1 MLLRSTT
8 VPSGVTRSESAAAAS
23 TQPRTTIAGKR
34 CPTRRADLS
43 DPLISGRA
51 PRRILCTNRLDL
63 WFVLAVQH
71 TMWTASTPENR
82 TVRADREQRWAMR
95 KLPAKLASQL
105 YGAAELIAERGLD
118 GTKIEDIAEATGIPK
133 ATIYY
138 HLDGKNAVLEF
149 LLTDLLEMIAG
160 AVGVA
165 VSSAEDAR
173 TRLEAAV
180 AAQLGVMLAHPFL
193 CRALVGDLGR
203 ATRLPDLAVAL
214 RSAFYEP
221 IEKLLA
227 DGVADGSLRQVADPG
242 AVALSV
248 FGAITVAGLSAAV
261 EGPSADPS
269 ADAARFSAAVGEL
282 ILDGLAT
289 PRPRGGHESDE
300 RP

>member
-1 MLLRSTT
+1 
-8 VPSGVTRSESAAAAS
+8 
-23 TQPRTTIAGKR
+23 
-34 CPTRRADLS
+34 
-43 DPLISGRA
+43 
-51 PRRILCTNRLDL
+51 
-63 WFVLAVQH
+63 
-71 TMWTASTPENR
+71 
-82 TVRADREQRWAMR
+82 MR

-149 LLTDLLEMIAG
+149 LLTDLLDMIAG

-173 TRLEAAV
+173 TRLEAAT
-180 AAQLGVMLAHPFL
+180 AAQLGVMLEHPFL

-227 DGVADGSLRQVADPG
+227 DGVADGSLRQVADPA
-242 AVALSV
+242 AVAMSV
-248 FGAITVAGLSAAV
+248 FGAITVAGLSASV
-261 EGPSADPS
+261 EGPSADPA
-269 ADAARFSAAVGEL
+269 ADAARFSAAISEL
-282 ILDGLAT
+282 VLEGLAT
-289 PRPRGGHESDE
+289 PRVSAAGNLTSAYEEPEGEPVSTC
-300 RP
+300 

>member
-1 MLLRSTT
+1 
-8 VPSGVTRSESAAAAS
+8 
-23 TQPRTTIAGKR
+23 
-34 CPTRRADLS
+34 
-43 DPLISGRA
+43 
-51 PRRILCTNRLDL
+51 
-63 WFVLAVQH
+63 
-71 TMWTASTPENR
+71 
-82 TVRADREQRWAMR
+82 MR

-149 LLTDLLEMIAG
+149 LLGDLLDMIAG

-165 VSSAEDAR
+165 VSTDEDAR

-180 AAQLGVMLAHPFL
+180 AAQLGVMVEHPFL

-203 ATRLPDLAVAL
+203 ATRLPDLAEAL

-221 IEKLLA
+221 IEKLLS

-242 AVALSV
+242 AVAMSV

-261 EGPSADPS
+261 EGSSTEAS
-269 ADAARFSAAVGEL
+269 ADAARFSAAICEL

-289 PRPRGGHESDE
+289 PRTRHHHELGE

>member
-1 MLLRSTT
+1 
-8 VPSGVTRSESAAAAS
+8 
-23 TQPRTTIAGKR
+23 
-34 CPTRRADLS
+34 
-43 DPLISGRA
+43 
-51 PRRILCTNRLDL
+51 
-63 WFVLAVQH
+63 
-71 TMWTASTPENR
+71 
-82 TVRADREQRWAMR
+82 MR

-105 YGAAELIAERGLD
+105 YGAAQLIAERGLD

-138 HLDGKNAVLEF
+138 HLDGKTGVLEF
-149 LLTDLLEMIAG
+149 LLADLLDMIAG

-165 VSSAEDAR
+165 VSSDEDAR

-180 AAQLGVMLAHPFL
+180 AAQLGVMLEHPFL

-221 IEKLLA
+221 IENLLA

-248 FGAITVAGLSAAV
+248 FGAITVAGLSASV
-261 EGPSADPS
+261 EGSS
-269 ADAARFSAAVGEL
+269 QDAAASASRFAASVCDLVLNGVV
-282 ILDGLAT
+282 T
-289 PRPRGGHESDE
+289 PDTAHHECDHTA
-300 RP
+300 R

>member
-1 MLLRSTT
+1 
-8 VPSGVTRSESAAAAS
+8 
-23 TQPRTTIAGKR
+23 
-34 CPTRRADLS
+34 
-43 DPLISGRA
+43 
-51 PRRILCTNRLDL
+51 
-63 WFVLAVQH
+63 
-71 TMWTASTPENR
+71 
-82 TVRADREQRWAMR
+82 MR

-149 LLTDLLEMIAG
+149 LLGDLLDMIAG

-165 VSSAEDAR
+165 VASEENAR

-180 AAQLGVMLAHPFL
+180 QAQLGVMLEHPSL

-203 ATRLPDLAVAL
+203 ATRLPELAAAL
-214 RSAFYEP
+214 RTAFYEP
-221 IEKLLA
+221 IEQLLA
-227 DGVADGSLRQVADPG
+227 EGVSDGSLRQVADPG

-248 FGAITVAGLSAAV
+248 FGAITLAGLSAAV

-269 ADAARFSAAVGEL
+269 ADAARFSSAVSEL
-282 ILDGLAT
+282 VLDGLAT
-289 PRPRGGHESDE
+289 PGSRDQRRSEPL
-300 RP
+300 